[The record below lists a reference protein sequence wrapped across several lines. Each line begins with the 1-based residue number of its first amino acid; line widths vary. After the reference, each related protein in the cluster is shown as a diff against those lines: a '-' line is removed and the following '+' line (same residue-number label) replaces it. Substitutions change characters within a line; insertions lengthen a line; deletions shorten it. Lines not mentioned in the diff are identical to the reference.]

1 MSCTL
6 SNLENIKSD
15 NLLKC
20 DSCSD
25 TTSETCSNISSQ
37 TFCKLCDPKCKY
49 LDCIC
54 DPSWKNFDETLK
66 EIKNVSSEILLEA
79 LRISTITLC
88 FNLNTNI
95 DTEKL
100 AKKYVSK
107 NNGKFY
113 NSLIFNWHTKYQFK
127 TIVSVKIFPNG
138 KIQIAG
144 LNNIK
149 SCAYIIRKVNNKCK
163 EFYENPDNSKI
174 SNVKIAM
181 INSDFKI
188 TQNLNLTTF
197 CDLLSNYSIQSN
209 GNFLSIVYQPI
220 KYPAIN
226 TKFICDEN
234 LEEYYEHI
242 YKHSLK
248 KKFSKTISIL
258 IFRSGSIIITGG
270 DNINEYLSVYKYILN
285 LININFKNISIN
297 K

>member
-1 MSCTL
+1 MELKES
-6 SNLENIKSD
+6 NIKKLYKNSD
-15 NLLKC
+15 ILNK
-20 DSCSD
+20 
-25 TTSETCSNISSQ
+25 TYSETCSETCSKSIDSSYIY
-37 TFCKLCDPKCKY
+37 CKNCDPKCKY

-54 DPSWKNFDETLK
+54 PESWKNFDETLQN
-66 EIKNVSSEILLEA
+66 IKSFSSKILLES

-95 DTEKL
+95 NTEKL
-100 AKKYVSK
+100 NEKYISK

-113 NSLIFNWHTKYQFK
+113 NSLIFNWHTKYQLK

-138 KIQIAG
+138 KVQVAG
-144 LNNIK
+144 LSNVK

-163 EFYENPDNSKI
+163 DFYEEKCKSKI
-174 SNVKIAM
+174 SNVKIVM

-188 TQNLNLTTF
+188 NNALNLTLF
-197 CDLLSNYSIQSN
+197 CNILSNYSVQTT

-226 TKFICDEN
+226 TKFISDNN
-234 LEEYYEHI
+234 LEEYYQHV

-248 KKFSKTISIL
+248 KKFNKTISIL

-270 DNINEYLSVYKYILN
+270 NDINDYYDVYLYMLNIIKKYN
-285 LININFKNISIN
+285 N
-297 K
+297 KLFI